1 MLLNDR
7 TYLEAAQALAA
18 TVLTEHADEATG
30 LTQLFR
36 RVLLRHPT
44 NSETQLLK
52 DLLHRQRKR
61 FVSAPDAA
69 KKLLSEAA
77 AVVRNSEHSAEELA
91 AWTVVAHTILN
102 LDETVTRR

>member
-1 MLLNDR
+1 M
-7 TYLEAAQALAA
+7 
-18 TVLTEHADEATG
+18 
-30 LTQLFR
+30 
-36 RVLLRHPT
+36 LLRHPT

-61 FVSAPDAA
+61 FISAPDAA
-69 KKLLSEAA
+69 KKLLLEAA
-77 AVVRNSEHSAEELA
+77 AVSDSGHSADELA